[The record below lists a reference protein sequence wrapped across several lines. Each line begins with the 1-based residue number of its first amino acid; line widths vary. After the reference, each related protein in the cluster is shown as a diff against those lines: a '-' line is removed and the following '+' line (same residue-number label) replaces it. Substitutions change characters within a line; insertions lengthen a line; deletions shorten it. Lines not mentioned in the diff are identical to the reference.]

1 MNPLNYKKIFN
12 FSIVEEIE
20 LYYIFYLKEIITKY
34 I

>member
-20 LYYIFYLKEIITKY
+20 LYILFERNNN
-34 I
+34 